1 MNDEEKTK
9 GQLINELKVLREEL
23 TMFRT
28 FSSENIQIAGV
39 LRDFKEI
46 YENFY
51 KSNPHP
57 MWIYDL
63 ETLAFLDVN
72 DAAIK
77 HYGYSQEEFLS
88 MTIKD
93 IRPPEDIP
101 ALRENITKVIK
112 GLDVAGTW
120 RHIKKDGTLI
130 YVEIISHTLTFAG
143 KKAELVLAFNVTDK
157 KQMEKELNEYKQKYG
172 ELHPSSDNDGV
183 IAGLA

>member
-9 GQLINELKVLREEL
+9 EQLINELKELRDEL
-23 TMFRT
+23 AFFRAL
-28 FSSENIQIAGV
+28 SSEKMQITRV
-39 LRDFKEI
+39 LEDFKEI

-77 HYGYSQEEFLS
+77 HYGYSRKDFLS
-88 MTIKD
+88 MTIED

-101 ALRENITKVIK
+101 ALLENITKVTK

-120 RHIKKDGTLI
+120 RHIKKDRTLI

-143 KKAELVLAFNVTDK
+143 KKAEIVMAFNVTER
-157 KQMEKELNEYKQKYG
+157 KQMEKELNDYKQKYG
-172 ELHPSSDNDGV
+172 ELHPPSDNDNFIG
-183 IAGLA
+183 GLA